1 MNQTARSRELGRVVS
16 AGVIGTAV
24 EFYDFFL
31 YGAAAALVFGKV
43 FFPHAAGLLGVLAA
57 LATYAVGF
65 AARPLGGVVFGHFGD
80 RIGVSACW

>member
-1 MNQTARSRELGRVVS
+1 M
-16 AGVIGTAV
+16 